1 MNARRTPE
9 PLTRDRIVR
18 TALEVIDA
26 DGLDAL
32 TMRRL
37 GKDLGVDPM
46 AIYYHLPNKSALYD
60 AILDDVVGSLAN
72 AQLPDD
78 LPFEDFMLEAG
89 TLYRNV
95 LLAHVRALPLL
106 TLRPLRTEHT
116 LAVAEVILARCID
129 IGLSPG
135 EAMAALNA
143 FGQYIA
149 GETTLYAQHL
159 DSGEYHEE
167 TPMADLATTLDPGRF
182 PNLVRIIAEDAS
194 MGFEDSF
201 EFALRAFA
209 RGLEASARM
218 D

>member
-1 MNARRTPE
+1 MNVRRTPE
-9 PLTRDRIVR
+9 PLSRDRIVR
-18 TALEVIDA
+18 AALEMIDR

-37 GKDLGVDPM
+37 GKELGVDPM

-60 AILDDVVGSLAN
+60 AIMDDVVGSLAN
-72 AQLPDD
+72 VQLPDE
-78 LPFEDFMLEAG
+78 LPFEEFMVEAG
-89 TLYRNV
+89 TLYRKV

-116 LAVAEVILARCID
+116 LAVAEMLLARCIG

-159 DSGEYHEE
+159 HSGEYHEE
-167 TPMADLATTLDPGRF
+167 TPVDDLATTLDPDRF
-182 PNLVRIIAEDAS
+182 PNLVRVLAGDAS
-194 MGFEDSF
+194 MGFDDSF

-209 RGLEASARM
+209 RGLEASAHTS
-218 D
+218 